1 MEILKLVFLMVVAL
15 STTLFCLISF
25 DEADLLIPKSDDLSD
40 WIVSIG
46 CVILTFFCAFIVTG
60 LLAIAIY

>member
-25 DEADLLIPKSDDLSD
+25 DEADLLIPQSNDLSD
-40 WIVSIG
+40 WIVAVG
-46 CVILTFFCAFIVTG
+46 CVVLTFFCAIIVTG